1 MDVAQ
6 PKISRGRSQVTPFEN
21 VVLPH
26 RSAAYNLARRLV
38 SDSPKL
44 LNLPNDFVTII
55 FSAPQTDCLES
66 CAQGPE

>member
-1 MDVAQ
+1 VAQ

-38 SDSPKL
+38 ADSPKL

-55 FSAPQTDCLES
+55 FFVAKPDCLES
-66 CAQGPE
+66 CARAGMK

>member
-1 MDVAQ
+1 VAQ
-6 PKISRGRSQVTPFEN
+6 PKISRGRSQVTPVFEN

-38 SDSPKL
+38 ADSPKL

-55 FSAPQTDCLES
+55 FFVAKPDCLES